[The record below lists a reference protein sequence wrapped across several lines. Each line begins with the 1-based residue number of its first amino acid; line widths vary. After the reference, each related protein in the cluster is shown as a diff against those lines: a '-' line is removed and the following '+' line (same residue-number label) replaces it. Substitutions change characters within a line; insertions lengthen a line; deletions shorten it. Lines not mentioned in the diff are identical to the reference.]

1 MLPSPSVSRYQ
12 RRARLDTSP
21 LKKLLET
28 LTRRSRLTN
37 LGVFLLTGL
46 CALSLFFNLL
56 YWTSNSSIGSTQYRN
71 RASLLA
77 VNRPES
83 RTFLDHLIVVPCHA
97 IWKGASHSWLDE
109 KDWYLESYQTGPG
122 RVQAFYEHISKSVQF
137 AKEDPRS
144 LLVFSGG
151 QTKSIS
157 STTEAESYLRL
168 AQTAGILSK
177 GFAQSLSSAE
187 MRTTTENYA
196 MDSYQNLLFS
206 IARFHEFTGHFP
218 TKITVIGY
226 EFKRRRFTELHRKA
240 IAWPQNKF
248 NYVGVDPNHDGSGTN
263 AIAGERQNGYLPYS
277 VDLYGFHPY
286 HTSSPEIAP
295 LLDWCPGDSEGGEDA
310 LFEGDLPWDR
320 IRHTISR
327 DA

>member
-1 MLPSPSVSRYQ
+1 
-12 RRARLDTSP
+12 
-21 LKKLLET
+21 
-28 LTRRSRLTN
+28 
-37 LGVFLLTGL
+37 
-46 CALSLFFNLL
+46 
-56 YWTSNSSIGSTQYRN
+56 
-71 RASLLA
+71 
-77 VNRPES
+77 
-83 RTFLDHLIVVPCHA
+83 
-97 IWKGASHSWLDE
+97 
-109 KDWYLESYQTGPG
+109 
-122 RVQAFYEHISKSVQF
+122 
-137 AKEDPRS
+137 
-144 LLVFSGG
+144 
-151 QTKSIS
+151 
-157 STTEAESYLRL
+157 
-168 AQTAGILSK
+168 
-177 GFAQSLSSAE
+177 
-187 MRTTTENYA
+187 

-263 AIAGERQNGYLPYS
+263 AIAGEVRLFFKSSIQISSVNLFSQRQNGYLPYS
-277 VDLYGFHPY
+277 VDLYGCHSVLINKRRLRNPFSRFHPY